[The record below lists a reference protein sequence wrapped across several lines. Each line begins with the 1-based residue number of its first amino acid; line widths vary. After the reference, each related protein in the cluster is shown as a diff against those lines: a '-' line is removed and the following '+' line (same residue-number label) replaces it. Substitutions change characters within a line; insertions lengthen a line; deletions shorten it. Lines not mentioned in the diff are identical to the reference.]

1 MNLKL
6 IGGILLVI
14 GTTIGGGMLALPVV
28 VCQCGFFGAMLMLFL
43 CWAIM
48 SFCAFLILEVN
59 LWLPPDTNLISMAK
73 KTLGKPGEIVA
84 WFSFLLLLYCLLAA
98 YISGGT
104 DVLQNLVAPLG
115 LKLPSSI
122 AALIFVGLFGAIVY
136 QGIQAIDFVN
146 RGLMTA
152 KLLAYVLL
160 VSFIVPHVSVEHLRH
175 NNSYY
180 LLSMVTVMLT
190 SYGFATIVPSLRS
203 YFNSDVKQLRKVMLI
218 GSLIPLACYIIWV
231 AAILGEIPLTGQYGL
246 LEILSSGHTSSA
258 LTTAL
263 NYHLENS
270 WIDSFA
276 NVFTSVCVTTS
287 FLGVALCMTDFL
299 ADGFNIKKVG
309 KGKLGLAI
317 AALLPPLAMVF
328 FYPNIFIIG
337 LSYAGILC
345 VILLVLLPVLMAW
358 SGRYQKNLATVG
370 DYEVFGGKLSLIIL
384 GLTGVFLI
392 GLGITQEL
400 FIV

>member
-14 GTTIGGGMLALPVV
+14 GTTIGGGMLALPVA

-73 KTLGKPGEIVA
+73 KTLGKSGEVVA
-84 WFSFLLLLYCLLAA
+84 WFSYLLLLYCLLAA

-104 DVLQNLVAPLG
+104 DVLQNLVEPLG
-115 LKLPSSI
+115 IKLSSPV
-122 AALIFVGLFGAIVY
+122 AAILFTGIFGFIVY
-136 QGIQAIDFVN
+136 QGIRAIDYVN
-146 RGLMTA
+146 RGLMAA

-160 VSFIVPHVSVEHLRH
+160 VSFIVPHVSVEHLRY
-175 NNSYY
+175 NNYHY
-180 LLSMVTVMLT
+180 MLSMVTVMLT
-190 SYGFATIVPSLRS
+190 SYGFATIVPSLRT

-218 GSLIPLACYIIWV
+218 GSLIPLGCYIIWV
-231 AAILGEIPLTGQYGL
+231 TAILGEIPLTGQHGL
-246 LEILSSGHTSSA
+246 LDILSSGHTTSA

-276 NVFTSVCVTTS
+276 HVFTSVCVTTS

-299 ADGFNIKKVG
+299 ADGFKIKKIG
-309 KGKLGLAI
+309 KGKLTLA
-317 AALLPPLAMVF
+317 AGALLPPLAIIF

-345 VILLVLLPVLMAW
+345 VILLVLMPVAMAW
-358 SGRYQKNLATVG
+358 SGRYQKNLSAVNG
-370 DYEVFGGKLSLIIL
+370 YQVFGGKLPLVVL
-384 GLTGVFLI
+384 GLTGIFLV
-392 GLGITQEL
+392 GLGIVQEL
-400 FIV
+400 HLV